1 MRTLVLPPECSGE
14 GRRRLTGKPFH
25 HLCHVRRTAVGS
37 RFDAIDEDGGR
48 YEVVLVAI
56 HEASCD
62 IDVVPVSPRFEPALP
77 RLVLYQGLPKGR
89 KLDQII
95 RQCTE
100 AGIDEIRPFFSRYTV
115 VETRGDERDA
125 RKRERWESV
134 AREAV
139 QQSGRVTIPSVFAPI
154 GLDAIASVREP
165 ESIGLL
171 FHEAPLAQAPL
182 AQATLHEYLTGS
194 PQTVVMVVGGEG
206 GLAPDEVDVL
216 TGEAGYH
223 PVYLGPTVL
232 RTETAAIYALAAVRT
247 ILREKPTWR
256 SD

>member
-14 GRRRLTGKPFH
+14 GRHRLTGKPFH
-25 HLCHVRRTAVGS
+25 HLCHVRRTALGA

-48 YEVVLVAI
+48 YEVVLVAV

-62 IDVVPVSPRFEPALP
+62 IDVVPVSPRHDPALP

-100 AGIDEIRPFFSRYTV
+100 AGVDEIRPFFSRYTV
-115 VETRGDERDA
+115 VETRGNERDA
-125 RKRERWESV
+125 RKRERWAAV

-139 QQSGRVTIPSVFAPI
+139 QQSGRATIPRVFEPVS
-154 GLDAIASVREP
+154 LDAIASVREP
-165 ESIGLL
+165 DSIGLL
-171 FHEAPLAQAPL
+171 FHEAPLAQAS
-182 AQATLHEYLTGS
+182 LHEYLTGS
-194 PQTVVMVVGGEG
+194 PQTVAMVVGGEG
-206 GLAPDEVDVL
+206 GLAPAEVDFL
-216 TGEAGYH
+216 TGEAGYR
-223 PVYLGPTVL
+223 PVCLGPTVL